1 MNRGKEKKGKKNRV
15 LQERIRINETRT
27 GMNGMDIKRPTVP
40 DDLIERA
47 YQGKCTKEDA
57 LTLLA
62 GNPFELFTLAD
73 ELRSLAVGD
82 VVTYV
87 ANRNIYITNKCV
99 GTCGFCAYRTGDG
112 YILSVDEIL
121 EKVGEAEKAG
131 AVEICIQGG
140 YTPEADMEFYLE
152 IVESIKAE
160 FPEICVH
167 ALSPMEVNYAAGLS
181 GMSVEEAL
189 RKLKKSGLDS
199 LTGTSAEI
207 LSDRVRKIICPSKI
221 STRQWI
227 DTISTAHKIGI
238 STNATIM
245 YGHVETLE
253 ERLDHIFTIR
263 EIQQETGG
271 FTEFIPMSF
280 LPYNNRIGE
289 QMLASGKYPTTG
301 TEDLQLH
308 AIARVILHTHV
319 DNIQASWVKLGKKLT
334 ELALH
339 CGANDLGGTLMED
352 QISTASGGSHGEY
365 VSPGE
370 FEWIIKGA
378 GRIPMQRDTLYRQ
391 VGPTIPESQGTV
403 PNFERAG
410 IGSRE

>member
-1 MNRGKEKKGKKNRV
+1 MDMKK
-15 LQERIRINETRT
+15 
-27 GMNGMDIKRPTVP
+27 PTISEDV
-40 DDLIERA
+40 IERA
-47 YQGKCTKEDA
+47 HQGKCTKEDA
-57 LTLLA
+57 LLLLK
-62 GNPFELFTLAD
+62 GNPFELFALAD
-73 ELRSLAVGD
+73 ELRALAVGD

-87 ANRNIYITNKCV
+87 VNRNIYITNKCV
-99 GTCGFCAYRTGDG
+99 GNCGFCAYRTEKG
-112 YILSVDEIL
+112 YILNVEEIL
-121 EKVGEAEKAG
+121 KKVGDAKKAG

-160 FPEICVH
+160 YPDMCLH

-189 RKLKKSGLDS
+189 RKLKKSGIDS

-221 STRQWI
+221 NTQQWV
-227 DTISTAHKIGI
+227 DTVTAAHKAGI

-263 EIQQETGG
+263 EIQQETRG
-271 FTEFIPMSF
+271 FSELIPMSF
-280 LPYNNRIGE
+280 LPYNNRVGE
-289 QMLASGKYPTTG
+289 KMLASGKFQSTG
-301 TEDLQLH
+301 LEDLQLH
-308 AIARVILHTHV
+308 AIARTILHTHV
-319 DNIQASWVKLGKKLT
+319 NNIQATWVKLGKKLAQV
-334 ELALH
+334 ALQ

-352 QISTASGGSHGEY
+352 QISTASGGSNGEY
-365 VSPGE
+365 VSPAE
-370 FEWIIKGA
+370 FEWMIKGA
-378 GRIPMQRDTLYRQ
+378 GRIPVQRDTLYRQ
-391 VGPTIPESQGTV
+391 VEPRCLESQGSV
-403 PNFERAG
+403 PNYQKAG